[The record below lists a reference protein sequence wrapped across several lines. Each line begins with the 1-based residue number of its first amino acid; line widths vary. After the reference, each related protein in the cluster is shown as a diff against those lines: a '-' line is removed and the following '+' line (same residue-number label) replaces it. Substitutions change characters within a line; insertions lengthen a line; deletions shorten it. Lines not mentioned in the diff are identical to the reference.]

1 MIDVYGRSC
10 FSGRDIYSLLR
21 DIKAHDKLS
30 HLEAEGERE
39 PPHHIGSCQNASPG
53 SLPAGQGPAAA
64 AADTKGMR
72 SIQKLELVWLEQLIF
87 STKINAVI
95 FMLRIKKKKSRT
107 DNKKK
112 SDTILSQT
120 AACSDSW
127 IGIAGQMDTWSR
139 CLHVEANTPGHSHAF
154 TAGVTHPSGTLGTWL
169 WLLCRH

>member
-95 FMLRIKKKKSRT
+95 FMLRIKKKNQGQIT
-107 DNKKK
+107 KKK
-112 SDTILSQT
+112 VIQ
-120 AACSDSW
+120 
-127 IGIAGQMDTWSR
+127 
-139 CLHVEANTPGHSHAF
+139 F
-154 TAGVTHPSGTLGTWL
+154 
-169 WLLCRH
+169 